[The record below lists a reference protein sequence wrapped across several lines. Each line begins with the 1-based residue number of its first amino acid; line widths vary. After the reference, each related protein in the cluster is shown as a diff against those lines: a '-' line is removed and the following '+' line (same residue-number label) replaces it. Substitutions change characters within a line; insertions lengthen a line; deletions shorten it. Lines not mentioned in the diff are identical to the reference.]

1 MSDLGDWGPV
11 LNGAVYKVFH
21 DNGVPNADDLA
32 EKCAEA
38 LQSVVTSIRL
48 EQMEVVIDRLTGMA
62 REQLLNGEIVGISY
76 RFPSAASTK
85 ESPEAAS

>member
-1 MSDLGDWGPV
+1 MSELGDWGPV

-21 DNGVPNADDLA
+21 ENSVPNADELA

-48 EQMEVVIDRLTGMA
+48 EQMEVAIDALTGIA
-62 REQLLNGEIVGISY
+62 RKHCLGGDIVGISY
-76 RFPSAASTK
+76 TASSAASTK
-85 ESPEAAS
+85 ESP